1 MKNKL
6 ILAIALLLAV
16 LAFFMNWRYLTKQRA
31 DLLEGHQLVEVIVA
45 KRDMPAGTAL
55 TIDDLS
61 LDEVFKSAVGQNVF
75 LEKDLNSLLG
85 KKLLYPVRRA
95 DPILWSQVD
104 MPRRVGTGLS
114 SVVEKG
120 ERALSLAIAGAP
132 GVGGLIQPN
141 DHVDILGT
149 FSFPSRTNPAQ
160 VESVTLTLMQDV
172 RVIAV
177 GPRIAG
183 QLGSSGRSSQSG
195 YSTVTFS
202 VTPRYAEVLVFAQ
215 QTRGQLYLS
224 LRNPD
229 DRVSE
234 NELPSVNFD
243 YIEAELQRLNELR
256 QHTILSNER

>member
-6 ILAIALLLAV
+6 ILVIALLLAV
-16 LAFFMNWRYLTKQRA
+16 LAFVLNWRYLTKQRE
-31 DLLEGHQLVEVIVA
+31 DLLKGHQLVKVIVA
-45 KRDMPAGTAL
+45 KRDMPAATVL
-55 TIDDLS
+55 TIDDLA
-61 LDEVFKSAVGQNVF
+61 LNDVFKSAVGQNVF
-75 LEKDLNSLLG
+75 YQEDLNSLLG
-85 KKLLYPVRRA
+85 KKLLYPVRRL
-95 DPILWSQVD
+95 DPVLWSQVD
-104 MPRRVGTGLS
+104 MPRRVGSGLS
-114 SVVEKG
+114 AAVEKG

-132 GVGGLIQPN
+132 GVSGLIQPN

-183 QLGSSGRSSQSG
+183 QAESSGRSQGG

-229 DRVSE
+229 DRASE

-243 YIEAELQRLNELR
+243 YIESELQRMNELR
-256 QHTILSNER
+256 QRAILSSER